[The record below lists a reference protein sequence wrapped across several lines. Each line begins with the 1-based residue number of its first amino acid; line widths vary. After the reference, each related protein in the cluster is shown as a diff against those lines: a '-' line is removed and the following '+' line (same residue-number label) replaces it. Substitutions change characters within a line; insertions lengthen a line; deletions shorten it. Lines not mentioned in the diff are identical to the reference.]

1 VLATPLHR
9 YNRFNAAVAMG
20 GNSSKTEEKTAVV
33 NEKPQ
38 IIVEKSTGFH
48 MVELH
53 LPSMGVSF
61 VALLTVLIL
70 GIVLYKAYSQYKKH
84 RLRRRQQRQYG
95 GHLLPTSLAPY
106 PLGERACYQM
116 PMGLGISPV
125 QFAAAAAAFQNP
137 AFHIPPLQPT
147 GAETGPASSTPST
160 RRFETNRFTEVEDDP
175 SSMTRAQARAHSS
188 TNMENV

>member
-1 VLATPLHR
+1 
-9 YNRFNAAVAMG
+9 MG
-20 GNSSKTEEKTAVV
+20 GNSSKTEEKKAVV
-33 NEKPQ
+33 NEQPQ

-61 VALLTVLIL
+61 VAILTVLIL
-70 GIVLYKAYSQYKKH
+70 GIVLYKAYNSYKKH
-84 RLRRRQQRQYG
+84 RLRRRQQRYG
-95 GHLLPTSLAPY
+95 GQLLPTSLAPY
-106 PLGERACYQM
+106 HIGEGACYQM

-147 GAETGPASSTPST
+147 GAETGPQTSTPST
-160 RRFETNRFTEVEDDP
+160 RRYETNRFTEVEDDP
-175 SSMTRAQARAHSS
+175 STTTRAHTSRAHSS
-188 TNMENV
+188 TNRDSV